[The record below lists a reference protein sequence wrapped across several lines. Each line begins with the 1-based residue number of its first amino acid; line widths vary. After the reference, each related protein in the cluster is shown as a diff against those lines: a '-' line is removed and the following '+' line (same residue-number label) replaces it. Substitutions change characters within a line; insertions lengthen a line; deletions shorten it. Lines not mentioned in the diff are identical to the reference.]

1 MIASFSIVVLGGE
14 KNTQV
19 WPNPPTVEGE
29 IEAINKAIKKGKADN
44 NDNDD
49 PC

>member
-1 MIASFSIVVLGGE
+1 LG

-29 IEAINKAIKKGKADN
+29 IGGAINKSIKTKGKADN

-49 PC
+49 PF